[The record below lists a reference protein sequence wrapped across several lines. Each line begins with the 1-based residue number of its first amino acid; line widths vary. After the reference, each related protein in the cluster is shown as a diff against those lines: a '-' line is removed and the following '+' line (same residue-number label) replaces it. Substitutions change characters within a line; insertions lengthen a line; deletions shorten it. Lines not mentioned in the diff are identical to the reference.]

1 MKKTIIAA
9 AIATVVAAP
18 AMADVSVSGQVKVT
32 LADTDGS
39 AGDWSPSYENQ
50 VWFKANEDLGNGLS
64 AFAQIGLDTDSM
76 TDNTKDQKV
85 GVKGGFGTIVAGR
98 METLTEGQV
107 SSMMDDGA
115 HAHAQDTQLESAYT
129 VVGRKNAVAYISPAM
144 NGLTIGAAGVLNGST
159 TGDDGDGL
167 FQSTDIMLAYAN
179 GPLTVKAAFANLDG
193 ADTAAVTGVVDDAT
207 AGAEVQGT
215 TAVAAASGNDT
226 DVVSVA
232 ASYSFGDAK
241 VSAMTVES
249 ETEGSASVRDNMYRL
264 DYKMGNNSILVGMKD
279 AELGTNDMNVIKLT
293 HKMSKRTA
301 VWVGHRDK
309 DTAGDV
315 THAGI
320 IHKF

>member
-9 AIATVVAAP
+9 AIATVAAAP

-32 LADTDGS
+32 IADIEGS
-39 AGDWSPSYENQ
+39 AGDWKPSYENQ

-115 HAHAQDTQLESAYT
+115 HVHAQDKQLESAYT

-193 ADTAAVTGVVDDAT
+193 ADTAAVTGVADVGAT
-207 AGAEVQGT
+207 SQGT

-315 THAGI
+315 THMGI

>member
-9 AIATVVAAP
+9 AIATVAAAP

-32 LADTDGS
+32 IADIEGS
-39 AGDWSPSYENQ
+39 AGDWKPSYENQ

-144 NGLTIGAAGVLNGST
+144 NGLTIGLAGTMEGADSAV
-159 TGDDGDGL
+159 DDNDGM
-167 FQSTDIMLAYAN
+167 FRHTDVMLAYTN
-179 GPLTVKAAFANLDG
+179 GPLTAKVARASIDGDNAG
-193 ADTAAVTGVVDDAT
+193 ADTDVTSI
-207 AGAEVQGT
+207 
-215 TAVAAASGNDT
+215 AAA
-226 DVVSVA
+226 
-232 ASYSFGDAK
+232 YSFGDAK
-241 VSAMTVES
+241 VTAMTVES
-249 ETEGSASVRDNMYRL
+249 DADGSAAVRDNMYRI
-264 DYKMGNNSILVGMKD
+264 DYKMGNNSILLGTKD
-279 AELGTNDMNVIKLT
+279 AEASANDMTVVKLT
-293 HKMSKRTA
+293 HKLSKRTA

-315 THAGI
+315 THMGI

>member
-50 VWFKANEDLGNGLS
+50 VWFKASEDLGNGMS

-115 HAHAQDTQLESAYT
+115 HVHAQNKQLESAYT

-144 NGLTIGAAGVLNGST
+144 NGLTIGLAGTMEGADSAV
-159 TGDDGDGL
+159 DDNDGM
-167 FQSTDIMLAYAN
+167 FRHTDVMLAYTN
-179 GPLTVKAAFANLDG
+179 GPLTAKVARASIDGDNAG
-193 ADTAAVTGVVDDAT
+193 ADTDVTSI
-207 AGAEVQGT
+207 
-215 TAVAAASGNDT
+215 AAA
-226 DVVSVA
+226 
-232 ASYSFGDAK
+232 YSFGDAK
-241 VSAMTVES
+241 VTAMTVES
-249 ETEGSASVRDNMYRL
+249 DADGSAAVRDNMYRI
-264 DYKMGNNSILVGMKD
+264 DYKMGNNSILLGTKD
-279 AELGTNDMNVIKLT
+279 AEASANDMTVVKLT
-293 HKMSKRTA
+293 HKLSKRTA

>member
-9 AIATVVAAP
+9 AIATVAAAP

-32 LADTDGS
+32 IADIEGS
-39 AGDWSPSYENQ
+39 AGDWKPSYENQ

-115 HAHAQDTQLESAYT
+115 HVHTQNKQLESAYT

-144 NGLTIGAAGVLNGST
+144 NGLTIGLAGTMEGADSAV
-159 TGDDGDGL
+159 DDNDGM
-167 FQSTDIMLAYAN
+167 FRHTDVMLAYTN
-179 GPLTVKAAFANLDG
+179 GPLTAKVARASIDGDNAG
-193 ADTAAVTGVVDDAT
+193 ADTDVTSI
-207 AGAEVQGT
+207 
-215 TAVAAASGNDT
+215 AAA
-226 DVVSVA
+226 
-232 ASYSFGDAK
+232 YSFGDAK
-241 VSAMTVES
+241 VTAMTVES
-249 ETEGSASVRDNMYRL
+249 DADGSAAVRDNMYRI
-264 DYKMGNNSILVGMKD
+264 DYKMGNNSILLGTKD
-279 AELGTNDMNVIKLT
+279 AEASANDMTVVKLT
-293 HKMSKRTA
+293 HKLSKRTA

>member
-9 AIATVVAAP
+9 AIATVAAAP

-32 LADTDGS
+32 IADIEGS
-39 AGDWSPSYENQ
+39 AGDWKPSYENQ

-115 HAHAQDTQLESAYT
+115 HVHAQDKQLESAYT

-144 NGLTIGAAGVLNGST
+144 NGLTIGLAGTMEGADSAV
-159 TGDDGDGL
+159 DDNDGM
-167 FQSTDIMLAYAN
+167 FRHTDVMLAYTN
-179 GPLTVKAAFANLDG
+179 GPLTAKVARASIDGDNAG
-193 ADTAAVTGVVDDAT
+193 ADTDVTSI
-207 AGAEVQGT
+207 
-215 TAVAAASGNDT
+215 AAA
-226 DVVSVA
+226 
-232 ASYSFGDAK
+232 YSFGDAK
-241 VSAMTVES
+241 VTAMTVES
-249 ETEGSASVRDNMYRL
+249 DADGSAAVRDNMYRI
-264 DYKMGNNSILVGMKD
+264 DYKMGNNSILLGTKD
-279 AELGTNDMNVIKLT
+279 AEASANDMTVVKLT
-293 HKMSKRTA
+293 HKLSKRTA

-315 THAGI
+315 THMGI